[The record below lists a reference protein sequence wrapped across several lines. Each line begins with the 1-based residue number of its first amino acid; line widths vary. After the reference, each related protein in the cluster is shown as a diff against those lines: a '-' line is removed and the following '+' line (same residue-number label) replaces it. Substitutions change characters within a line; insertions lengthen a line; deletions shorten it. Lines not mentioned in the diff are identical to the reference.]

1 LSKILQ
7 SLFGMIPARQDYCQ
21 NLAPVVEEGYGTLYS
36 AVRGPGRNEGGEGSQ
51 QDDDE
56 ESHPHN
62 IKHPLNNPKYVEI
75 PY

>member
-1 LSKILQ
+1 MKQHKDKQEVGS
-7 SLFGMIPARQDYCQ
+7 QDYCQ

-36 AVRGPGRNEGGEGSQ
+36 AVRGPGRNGSVVGEGSQ

-62 IKHPLNNPKYVEI
+62 IKHPLNNPIYVEI
-75 PY
+75 LY